1 MENTKR
7 KELTHIKVGELE
19 IPASYW
25 EMTEGEKNDLC
36 LTISDSM
43 LIVLDYNLNKEINR
57 FNMLDNLLQSSI
69 IVNELTEN
77 YEVTD
82 VMTRIRQLIN
92 E

>member
-36 LTISDSM
+36 LTILDSM

-69 IVNELTEN
+69 IINELTEN

>member
-36 LTISDSM
+36 LTVLDGM
-43 LIVLDYNLNKEINR
+43 LTILDYNLNKEINR